1 MRLPCSLKPLSS
13 KRFCFSGKILSLVC
27 VYPGNSQLVLNL
39 LRDMISYACDRGL
52 YISVGGEDS
61 SHADDKFLLNMALA
75 AQDWGASRF
84 RFCDT

>member
-1 MRLPCSLKPLSS
+1 MS
-13 KRFCFSGKILSLVC
+13 
-27 VYPGNSQLVLNL
+27 
-39 LRDMISYACDRGL
+39 ISYACDRGL

-61 SHADDKFLLNMALA
+61 SHADDKFLLHMALA